1 MPQATGGSAGTVGF
15 FGKLSGAG
23 DFVQRRLPPAF
34 VEHWDRHF
42 EQAVAASREQL
53 GERWHEVWHASPAWR
68 FVLAPGVC
76 TESAWAGLMA
86 PAADRVGRCFPMV
99 MAAPLDAD
107 GDERDPFARVL
118 RDGERWFNALE
129 HLFVQAQFHGAGAD
143 AFDAQLSTLPSPL
156 VMDRRD
162 TLAVLRGTDWRTAPQ
177 WRLPLPAQR
186 QPGAFL
192 HTLWSQVQ
200 AVAGTWCLW
209 WTHGAGNVPAS
220 VLLTQ
225 GLPQPASYASFL
237 DAHQASAGWAS
248 LAGFQAPSAATGQ
261 RHDVPVHAPHA
272 PAAPVEETP
281 AAAPMVA
288 SSAEPPPR
296 LPDDLSELLDG
307 IGAPAAPVPAAPVPA
322 APIPDDLT
330 VPGFGRHAPTSAI
343 KPTAGPPAADPVVP
357 MTSATADPASPSPQR
372 GTVYRSADGALAL
385 LAADDGAHDPRCRGA
400 ATAHAVA
407 AAMAPRDFSGGM
419 QNLRERLLARHPLLQ
434 LSGEDLID
442 PVMEDA
448 AVVALHTT
456 GRWAALL
463 RIGTG
468 EVWQW
473 RRGQLR
479 PVFAVDPQQGGDV
492 DDLLHSRS
500 SPVAAGL
507 GAPGAPRSDEIVC
520 AVERGDRF
528 LLLATRRMIGLEQSL
543 LAQALALPA
552 CDDARAFL
560 AHAAALGADPDPW
573 PLAVI
578 EITP

>member
-53 GERWHEVWHASPAWR
+53 GERWHEVWHASPGWR

-76 TESAWAGLMA
+76 TQSAWAGLMA

-107 GDERDPFARVL
+107 SAEGDPFVRVL

-129 HLFVQAQFHGAGAD
+129 YLFAQAQVNGVGAD

-192 HTLWSQVQ
+192 HTLWSQAQ
-200 AVAGTWCLW
+200 AVAGMWCLW

-220 VLLTQ
+220 VLLTR

-237 DAHQASAGWAS
+237 DARQASGEWAA
-248 LAGFQAPSAATGQ
+248 LAGFQASTPPAGQWDDARMRAPQAPATPMQ
-261 RHDVPVHAPHA
+261 EA
-272 PAAPVEETP
+272 PAAASTAASPVE
-281 AAAPMVA
+281 
-288 SSAEPPPR
+288 PPVR
-296 LPDDLSELLDG
+296 LTDDLSELLDG
-307 IGAPAAPVPAAPVPA
+307 IGASATLD
-322 APIPDDLT
+322 PDDVT
-330 VPGFGRHAPTSAI
+330 VPGFGRAAAESLP
-343 KPTAGPPAADPVVP
+343 GPSAADPAVP
-357 MTSATADPASPSPQR
+357 VTSAAADTASPSPQR

-400 ATAHAVA
+400 VTARAVA
-407 AAMAPRDFSGGM
+407 AAMAPGDFSGGM

-442 PVMEDA
+442 PVLEDA

-479 PVFAVDPQQGGDV
+479 PVFAVDGQQGGDV
-492 DDLLHSRS
+492 DDLLNSRS
-500 SPVAAGL
+500 SPIAAGL
-507 GAPGAPRSDEIVC
+507 GAPGAPHSDEVVC

-528 LLLATRRMIGLEQSL
+528 LLLATRRMVGLEQGL

>member
-1 MPQATGGSAGTVGF
+1 MPQATGESAGTVGF

-42 EQAVAASREQL
+42 EQAVAASRDQL
-53 GERWHEVWHASPAWR
+53 GERWHEVWHASPGWR

-86 PAADRVGRCFPMV
+86 PGADRVGRCFPMV
-99 MAAPLDAD
+99 MAAPLDPD
-107 GDERDPFARVL
+107 GSEGDPFARVL

-129 HLFVQAQFHGAGAD
+129 HLFAQAQFHGAGAD

-162 TLAVLRGTDWRTAPQ
+162 TLAVLRGTDWRSAPQ

-192 HTLWSQVQ
+192 HTLWAQAQ
-200 AVAGTWCLW
+200 AVAGNWCLW
-209 WTHGAGNVPAS
+209 WTHGAGNVPAC

-225 GLPQPASYASFL
+225 GLPQPSSYASFL
-237 DAHQASAGWAS
+237 DARQAGAGWAS
-248 LAGFQAPSAATGQ
+248 LAGFQAPPPAAP
-261 RHDVPVHAPHA
+261 HDDAPDHAPHA
-272 PAAPVEETP
+272 PAAPVHE
-281 AAAPMVA
+281 AAVAAPVA
-288 SSAEPPPR
+288 ASAVEPPPR

-307 IGAPAAPVPAAPVPA
+307 IGAGAAPA
-322 APIPDDLT
+322 PDDVT
-330 VPGFGRHAPTSAI
+330 VPGFGRHAPASAAA
-343 KPTAGPPAADPVVP
+343 PSPEPSANPAPAA
-357 MTSATADPASPSPQR
+357 ADTASPSPQR

-400 ATAHAVA
+400 VTARAVA
-407 AAMAPRDFSGGM
+407 AAMAPGDFSGGM

-479 PVFAVDPQQGGDV
+479 PVFAIEAPQGVDV
-492 DDLLHSRS
+492 EDLLRGPS
-500 SPVAAGL
+500 SPIAAGL
-507 GAPGAPRSDEIVC
+507 GAPGAPHSDEIVC

-528 LLLATRRMIGLEQSL
+528 LLLATRRMVGLEQGL
-543 LAQALALPA
+543 LAQALALPG

>member
-34 VEHWDRHF
+34 VERWDRHF

-53 GERWHEVWHASPAWR
+53 GERWREVWHASPGWR

-107 GDERDPFARVL
+107 SSEGDPFARVL

-129 HLFVQAQFHGAGAD
+129 HLFAQAQFHGAGAD

-192 HTLWSQVQ
+192 HTLWSQAQ
-200 AVAGTWCLW
+200 AVGGNWCLW

-225 GLPQPASYASFL
+225 GLPQPSSYASFL
-237 DAHQASAGWAS
+237 DARQAGAGWAS
-248 LAGFQAPSAATGQ
+248 LAGFQAPPPAAE
-261 RHDVPVHAPHA
+261 HDGAAIHAPPA
-272 PAAPVEETP
+272 PMHEAAVAAPVAT
-281 AAAPMVA
+281 
-288 SSAEPPPR
+288 SAVEPPPR

-307 IGAPAAPVPAAPVPA
+307 IGASAAPA
-322 APIPDDLT
+322 PDDVT
-330 VPGFGRHAPTSAI
+330 VPGFGQHAPASAAALSPALTANPVPAPPSAGTAS
-343 KPTAGPPAADPVVP
+343 PTPSPSP
-357 MTSATADPASPSPQR
+357 SPSPQR
-372 GTVYRSADGALAL
+372 GTVYRSTDGALAL

-400 ATAHAVA
+400 VTARAVA
-407 AAMAPRDFSGGM
+407 AAMARGDFSGGM

-479 PVFAVDPQQGGDV
+479 PVFAVEAAPGGDV
-492 DDLLHSRS
+492 GDLLRGPS
-500 SPVAAGL
+500 SPIAAGL
-507 GAPGAPRSDEIVC
+507 GAPGAPHSDEIVC

-528 LLLATRRMIGLEQSL
+528 LLLATRRMVGLEQGL
-543 LAQALALPA
+543 LAQALALPG

>member
-76 TESAWAGLMA
+76 TESAWAGLMV

-107 GDERDPFARVL
+107 SGELDPFARVL

-129 HLFVQAQFHGAGAD
+129 HLFVQAQFHGAGVD

-248 LAGFQAPSAATGQ
+248 LAGFQAPPPAAGQ
-261 RHDVPVHAPHA
+261 RHDAPLHSPHA
-272 PAAPVEETP
+272 PATPVEEAP
-281 AAAPMVA
+281 IAASMVA
-288 SSAEPPPR
+288 SSVEPLPR
-296 LPDDLSELLDG
+296 LPDDLSEMLDG
-307 IGAPAAPVPAAPVPA
+307 VGTSA
-322 APIPDDLT
+322 APIPAALIPDDVT
-330 VPGFGRHAPTSAI
+330 VPGFGRHAPISAV
-343 KPTAGPPAADPVVP
+343 KPPAAD
-357 MTSATADPASPSPQR
+357 TASPSPQR

-400 ATAHAVA
+400 VTARAVA

-479 PVFAVDPQQGGDV
+479 PVFAVDSQQGGDV

-500 SPVAAGL
+500 SPIAAGL

-528 LLLATRRMIGLEQSL
+528 LLLATRRMAGLEQRL

-560 AHAAALGADPDPW
+560 AHAAALGTDPDPW

>member
-1 MPQATGGSAGTVGF
+1 MSQATGGGAGTVGF

-34 VEHWDRHF
+34 VERWDRHF
-42 EQAVAASREQL
+42 EQSVAASRDQL
-53 GERWHEVWHASPAWR
+53 GERWHEVWHASPGWR

-99 MAAPLDAD
+99 MAAPLDVD
-107 GDERDPFARVL
+107 SEEGDPFARVL

-129 HLFVQAQFHGAGAD
+129 HLFAQAQFHGAGAD
-143 AFDAQLSTLPSPL
+143 AFDAQLSALPSPL

-162 TLAVLRGTDWRTAPQ
+162 TLAVLRGTDWRSAPQ

-192 HTLWSQVQ
+192 YTLWSQAQ
-200 AVAGTWCLW
+200 AVAGNWCLW

-225 GLPQPASYASFL
+225 GLPQPSSYASFL
-237 DAHQASAGWAS
+237 DARQADAGWAS
-248 LAGFQAPSAATGQ
+248 LAGFQVSPPPTAQHDGAPM
-261 RHDVPVHAPHA
+261 HAPHA
-272 PAAPVEETP
+272 PMHEAPVAAPV
-281 AAAPMVA
+281 AASVIEA
-288 SSAEPPPR
+288 PPR

-307 IGAPAAPVPAAPVPA
+307 IGASAASTPNDV
-322 APIPDDLT
+322 T
-330 VPGFGRHAPTSAI
+330 VPGFGRHAPAPAVAPSAE
-343 KPTAGPPAADPVVP
+343 PAANRV
-357 MTSATADPASPSPQR
+357 SAAAVAGTVSPSTRR
-372 GTVYRSADGALAL
+372 GTVYRSADGALTL

-400 ATAHAVA
+400 LTARAVA
-407 AAMAPRDFSGGM
+407 AAMAPGDFSGGM
-419 QNLRERLLARHPLLQ
+419 QNLCERLLARHPLLR

-479 PVFAVDPQQGGDV
+479 PVFAAEAPPGGDV
-492 DDLLHSRS
+492 EDLLRS
-500 SPVAAGL
+500 PSTPIAAGL
-507 GAPGAPRSDEIVC
+507 GAPGAPHSDEIVC
-520 AVERGDRF
+520 AVEHGDRF
-528 LLLATRRMIGLEQSL
+528 LLLATRRMVGLEQGL
-543 LAQALALPA
+543 LAQALSLPG
-552 CDDARAFL
+552 CDGARAFL
-560 AHAAALGADPDPW
+560 AQAAALGADPDPW